1 MNELIA
7 FGPVPSRRLGASL
20 GINHI
25 PQKHCPYSCVYC
37 QVGRTTSLGISRRE
51 FYPVSQVFEEVEKK
65 IAATT
70 MSGSSIDFLTLV
82 PDGEPTLDIHLGELI
97 FGLKSFDYP
106 VAVISNAS
114 LIDRQDVRDELM
126 QADWVSFKVDT
137 VIDAD
142 WRRINRPHGRL
153 SLSSILANIIKFR
166 EKFHGK
172 LVTETML
179 VSGINDGEEAIQ
191 RLASFLLDL
200 QPFSSY
206 LSIPTRPPAESW
218 VMPPNADQLQI
229 ILNCLSERL
238 SFVEW
243 LFEAEPFEFVSTGN
257 IQEDI
262 LGIIA
267 VHPMREEALHKM
279 LAQSKEDWGILD
291 KLISSGQVSCI
302 EYRGVKFFLRCY
314 TGNK

>member
-37 QVGRTTSLGISRRE
+37 QVGRTTSLGISRQE
-51 FYPVSQVFEEVEKK
+51 FYPVSQVLEEVGKK
-65 IAATT
+65 ITATT
-70 MSGSSIDFLTLV
+70 MSGSSIDFITLV

-97 FGLKSFDYP
+97 VGLKSFNYP

-114 LIDRQDVRDELM
+114 LIDRLDIQDELM
-126 QADWVSFKVDT
+126 QADWISLKVDS

-166 EKFHGK
+166 EKYQGK
-172 LVTETML
+172 LVTETL
-179 VSGINDGEEAIQ
+179 FVSGINDGEEAVQ
-191 RLASFLLDL
+191 RLASYLFDL
-200 QPFSSY
+200 QPFSSF
-206 LSIPTRPPAESW
+206 LSIPTRPPAETW
-218 VMPPNADQLQI
+218 VVPPNADRLQN
-229 ILNCLSERL
+229 ILNYLSKRL
-238 SFVEW
+238 TFIEL
-243 LFEAEPFEFVSTGN
+243 LFESEPSEFVSTGN
-257 IQEDI
+257 LLEDI

-267 VHPMREEALHKM
+267 VHPLREEALRKM
-279 LAQSKEDWGILD
+279 LARSNANWSLLD
-291 KLISSGQVSCI
+291 ALISSGRICCI
-302 EYRGVKFFLRCY
+302 DYRGEKYYLRCY
-314 TGNK
+314 TDGK